1 MNSKK
6 VKDEFIK
13 AVKAYLEGTADE
25 AQLLFVEQY
34 FDLFLDTEDVLES
47 MDSDEIQDIH
57 DRMLWGIN
65 YEIEKKTRIS
75 SGNMENG
82 RSFSKYLYIA
92 AMAAFVIPMSLY
104 IYQRNQVKF
113 KPVSSQ
119 QMAKIIP
126 GGNKAILTLA
136 NGSKISLTDVK
147 NGEVANQSGIVITKN
162 RDSQLVYQPATMS
175 SMAKEIA
182 YNKIET
188 PKGGQFQLILSD
200 GTKVWLNAASSLRY
214 PSVFGQGERKV
225 ELDGEAYFE
234 VAKNTAKPFLVSS
247 SKQIVEVLGTHF
259 NINAYTNEPVVS
271 TTLLE
276 GSIKVSSPF
285 TNTYKI
291 IRPGQQSLI
300 DRDDDDDDSGI
311 KVKNIDP
318 DEAVAWKNGYFMFEK
333 EGLASI
339 LRKVSRWYDVEIEN
353 PQGEKLDKL
362 LFSGTLSKYS
372 DVSKVLRK
380 LELTESVRFKIM
392 GRRIIVMQ

>member
-13 AVKAYLEGTADE
+13 AVEAYLEGTADE

-34 FDLFLDTEDVLES
+34 FNLFLDTEDVLES

-57 DRMLWGIN
+57 DRMLWKIN

-75 SGNMENG
+75 SGSMAAG

-92 AMAAFVIPMSLY
+92 ATAAFVIPMSLY
-104 IYQRNQVKF
+104 IYQRNQVK
-113 KPVSSQ
+113 PVSTQ
-119 QMAKIIP
+119 LITKITP
-126 GGNKAILTLA
+126 GGNKAVLTLA

-147 NGEVANQSGIVITKN
+147 NGEVANQSGIKITKS
-162 RDSQLVYQPATMS
+162 RDSQLVYQQSAVS
-175 SMAKEIA
+175 STAKEIT
-182 YNKIET
+182 YNMIET

-214 PSVFGQGERKV
+214 PSAFGRGDRKV
-225 ELDGEAYFE
+225 ELVGEAYFE
-234 VAKNTAKPFLVSS
+234 VAKNAAKPFLVSS
-247 SKQIVEVLGTHF
+247 SKQVVQVLGTHF

-276 GSIKVSSPF
+276 GSVKVISPF

-291 IRPGQQSLI
+291 IKPGQQSI
-300 DRDDDDDDSGI
+300 IHRDDTNNTGI

-353 PQGEKLDKL
+353 PQGDKLDKL

-372 DVSKVLRK
+372 DVTKVLRK
-380 LELTESVRFKIM
+380 LELTESVHFKII

>member
-6 VKDEFIK
+6 VKDEFLK

-25 AQLLFVEQY
+25 TQLLFVEQY
-34 FDLFLDTEDVLES
+34 FDLFLDSEDIFES
-47 MDSDEIQDIH
+47 MDSEEIQSIH
-57 DRMLWGIN
+57 DRMLWKIN
-65 YEIEKKTRIS
+65 NEIEKKTRIS
-75 SGNMENG
+75 SGKMETA
-82 RSFSKYLYIA
+82 RSFSKYLYMA
-92 AMAAFVIPMSLY
+92 AAAAFVIPMSLY
-104 IYQRNQVKF
+104 IYQRNQVK
-113 KPVSSQ
+113 PVISQ
-119 QMAKIIP
+119 LTSKITP
-126 GGNKAILTLA
+126 GGNKAVLTLA

-147 NGEVANQSGIVITKN
+147 NGEVANQSGAVITKN
-162 RDSQLVYQPATMS
+162 RDSQLVYQSVS

-182 YNKIET
+182 YNTIET

-214 PSVFGQGERKV
+214 PSTFGRGDRKV
-225 ELDGEAYFE
+225 ELVGEAYFE
-234 VAKNTAKPFLVSS
+234 VAKNAGKPFLVSS
-247 SKQIVEVLGTHF
+247 SKQVVEVLGTHF

-276 GSIKVSSPF
+276 GSVKVISPF

-291 IRPGQQSLI
+291 IKPGQQSLI
-300 DRDDDDDDSGI
+300 NSDDINKTGI

-333 EGLASI
+333 EGIASI

-380 LELTESVRFKIM
+380 LELTESIHFKIV

>member
-6 VKDEFIK
+6 VKDEFLK
-13 AVKAYLEGTADE
+13 AVEAYLEGTADE
-25 AQLLFVEQY
+25 TQLLFVEQY
-34 FDLFLDTEDVLES
+34 FDLFLDTEDVFES

-57 DRMLWGIN
+57 DRMLWKIN

-75 SGNMENG
+75 SGSMETA

-92 AMAAFVIPMSLY
+92 AAAVFVIPMSLY
-104 IYQRNQVKF
+104 IYQRSQVRF
-113 KPVSSQ
+113 KPASTQ
-119 QMAKIIP
+119 QIAKITP
-126 GGNKAILTLA
+126 GGNKAVLTLA
-136 NGSKISLTDVK
+136 NGSTIALTDVK
-147 NGEVANQSGIVITKN
+147 NGEVANQSGVVITKN
-162 RDSQLVYQPATMS
+162 RDSQLVYQQAAVTS
-175 SMAKEIA
+175 KTKEIA

-214 PSVFGQGERKV
+214 PSVFGQDERKV

-247 SKQIVEVLGTHF
+247 SKQVVEVLGTHF
-259 NINAYTNEPVVS
+259 NVNTYPNEPFVS

-276 GSIKVSSPF
+276 GSIKVTSPF

-300 DRDDDDDDSGI
+300 NRDDDDSGI

-353 PQGEKLDKL
+353 PQGEKLDRL

-380 LELTESVRFKIM
+380 LELTESVRFKII
-392 GRRIIVMQ
+392 GRRIIVMK

>member
-6 VKDEFIK
+6 VKDEFLK

-25 AQLLFVEQY
+25 TQLLFVEQY
-34 FDLFLDTEDVLES
+34 FDLFLDSEDIFES
-47 MDSDEIQDIH
+47 MDSEEIQSIH
-57 DRMLWGIN
+57 DRMLWKIN
-65 YEIEKKTRIS
+65 NEIEKKTRIS
-75 SGNMENG
+75 SGKLETA
-82 RSFSKYLYIA
+82 RSFSKYLYMA
-92 AMAAFVIPMSLY
+92 AAAAFVIPMSLY
-104 IYQRNQVKF
+104 IYQRNQVK
-113 KPVSSQ
+113 PISSQ
-119 QMAKIIP
+119 LTSKITP
-126 GGNKAILTLA
+126 GGNKAVLTLE

-147 NGEVANQSGIVITKN
+147 NGEVANQSGTVITKN
-162 RDSQLVYQPATMS
+162 RDSQLVYQSVS
-175 SMAKEIA
+175 STAKEIA
-182 YNKIET
+182 YNTIET

-214 PSVFGQGERKV
+214 PSTFGRGNRKV
-225 ELDGEAYFE
+225 ELVGEAYFE
-234 VAKNTAKPFLVSS
+234 VAKNAAKPFLVSS
-247 SKQIVEVLGTHF
+247 NKQVVEVLGTHF

-276 GSIKVSSPF
+276 GSVKVISPF

-291 IRPGQQSLI
+291 IKPGQQSLI
-300 DRDDDDDDSGI
+300 HSDDINKTGI

-380 LELTESVRFKIM
+380 LELTESVHFKIV

>member
-6 VKDEFIK
+6 VKDEFLK

-25 AQLLFVEQY
+25 TQLLFVEQY
-34 FDLFLDTEDVLES
+34 FDLFLDSEDIFES
-47 MDSDEIQDIH
+47 MDSEEIQSIH
-57 DRMLWGIN
+57 DRMLWKIN
-65 YEIEKKTRIS
+65 NEIEKKTRIS
-75 SGNMENG
+75 SGKLETA
-82 RSFSKYLYIA
+82 RSFSKYLYMA
-92 AMAAFVIPMSLY
+92 AAAAFVIPMSLY
-104 IYQRNQVKF
+104 IYQRNQVK
-113 KPVSSQ
+113 PVSSQ
-119 QMAKIIP
+119 LTSKITP
-126 GGNKAILTLA
+126 GGNKAVLTLE

-147 NGEVANQSGIVITKN
+147 NGEVANQSGAVITKN
-162 RDSQLVYQPATMS
+162 RDSQLVYQSVS
-175 SMAKEIA
+175 STAKEIA
-182 YNKIET
+182 YNTIET

-214 PSVFGQGERKV
+214 PSTFGRGNRKV
-225 ELDGEAYFE
+225 ELVGEAYFE
-234 VAKNTAKPFLVSS
+234 VAKNAAKPFLVSS
-247 SKQIVEVLGTHF
+247 NKQVVEVLGTHF
-259 NINAYTNEPVVS
+259 NVNAYTNEPVVS

-276 GSIKVSSPF
+276 GSVKVISPF

-291 IRPGQQSLI
+291 IKPGQQSLI
-300 DRDDDDDDSGI
+300 HSDDINKTGI

-380 LELTESVRFKIM
+380 LELTESVHFKIV

>member
-6 VKDEFIK
+6 IKDEFIK

-25 AQLLFVEQY
+25 TQLLFVEQY
-34 FDLFLDTEDVLES
+34 FDLFLDTEDVFES
-47 MDSDEIQDIH
+47 MDNDEIQDIH
-57 DRMLWGIN
+57 DRMLWKIN
-65 YEIEKKTRIS
+65 YEIEKKNRIFP
-75 SGNMENG
+75 GNMETV

-92 AMAAFVIPMSLY
+92 AAAAFVIPMSLY
-104 IYQRNQVKF
+104 IYQRNQVK
-113 KPVSSQ
+113 PVSTQ
-119 QMAKIIP
+119 LVTKITP
-126 GGNKAILTLA
+126 GGNKAVLTLA
-136 NGSKISLTDVK
+136 NGSKISLADVK
-147 NGEVANQSGIVITKN
+147 NGEVANQSGMVITKS
-162 RDSQLVYQPATMS
+162 RDSQLVYQQTSIS
-175 SMAKEIA
+175 STVKEIA

-200 GTKVWLNAASSLRY
+200 GTKVWLNASSSLRY
-214 PSVFGQGERKV
+214 PSVFGQDERKV

-276 GSIKVSSPF
+276 GSIKVTSPSV
-285 TNTYKI
+285 NTYKI

-300 DRDDDDDDSGI
+300 DRDDDDSGI

-333 EGLASI
+333 EELGSI

-353 PQGEKLDKL
+353 PQGKKLDKL
-362 LFSGTLSKYS
+362 LFSGTVSKYS

-380 LELTESVRFKIM
+380 LELTESVRFKTI
-392 GRRIIVMQ
+392 GRRIIVMK

>member
-6 VKDEFIK
+6 VKDEFLK
-13 AVKAYLEGTADE
+13 AVEAYLEGTADE
-25 AQLLFVEQY
+25 TQLLFVEQY
-34 FDLFLDTEDVLES
+34 FDLFLDSEDIFES
-47 MDSDEIQDIH
+47 MGSQEIQNIH
-57 DRMLWGIN
+57 DRILWKIN
-65 YEIEKKTRIS
+65 NEIEKKNKIS
-75 SGNMENG
+75 SGNIEAG
-82 RSFSKYLYIA
+82 RSFSKYLYMA
-92 AMAAFVIPMSLY
+92 AAAAFVIPMSLY
-104 IYQRNQVKF
+104 LYQRNQVKF
-113 KPVSSQ
+113 KPVSTQ
-119 QMAKIIP
+119 LITKITP
-126 GGNKAILTLA
+126 GGNKAVLTLA
-136 NGSKISLTDVK
+136 NGSKISLTDAK

-162 RDSQLVYQPATMS
+162 RDSQLVYQQAKMS
-175 SMAKEIA
+175 SAVGKIA
-182 YNKIET
+182 YNTIET

-214 PSVFGQGERKV
+214 PSTFGIGDRKV
-225 ELDGEAYFE
+225 ELVGEAYFE

-247 SKQIVEVLGTHF
+247 SKQVVEVLGTHF

-276 GSIKVSSPF
+276 GSVKISSPLA
-285 TNTYKI
+285 NACKI
-291 IRPGQQSLI
+291 IKPGQQSLI
-300 DRDDDDDDSGI
+300 NNDDAKNMGI
-311 KVKNIDP
+311 KVKNIDI

-339 LRKVSRWYDVEIEN
+339 LRKVSRWYDVEIEI

-380 LELTESVRFKIM
+380 LELTESVHFKIR

>member
-6 VKDEFIK
+6 VKDEFLK
-13 AVKAYLEGTADE
+13 AVEAYLEGTADE

-34 FDLFLDTEDVLES
+34 FDLFLDTEDIFES
-47 MDSDEIQDIH
+47 MDSREIQNIH
-57 DRMLWGIN
+57 DRIISKIN
-65 YEIEKKTRIS
+65 SEIEKKTRIS
-75 SGNMENG
+75 TGQMEG
-82 RSFSKYLYIA
+82 ARSFSKYLYVA
-92 AMAAFVIPMSLY
+92 AAAAFVIPMSLY
-104 IYQRNQVKF
+104 IYQRNQVRF
-113 KPVSSQ
+113 KPVSTQ
-119 QMAKIIP
+119 LITKITP
-126 GGNKAILTLA
+126 GGNKAVLTLA

-147 NGEVANQSGIVITKN
+147 NGEVANQSGIVITKS
-162 RDSQLVYQPATMS
+162 RDSQLVYQQSAAAST
-175 SMAKEIA
+175 AKEIT
-182 YNKIET
+182 YNTIET
-188 PKGGQFQLILSD
+188 PKGGQFQLIMSD

-214 PSVFGQGERKV
+214 PSAFGRGDRKV
-225 ELDGEAYFE
+225 ELVGEAYFE
-234 VAKNTAKPFLVSS
+234 VAKNAAKPFLVSS
-247 SKQIVEVLGTHF
+247 SKQVVEVLGTHF

-276 GSIKVSSPF
+276 GSVKVISPF

-291 IRPGQQSLI
+291 IKPGQQSLVNSG
-300 DRDDDDDDSGI
+300 DTNNMGI

-380 LELTESVRFKIM
+380 LELTESIRFKII
-392 GRRIIVMQ
+392 GRRIIVMN

>member
-6 VKDEFIK
+6 VKDEFLK

-25 AQLLFVEQY
+25 TQLLFVEQY
-34 FDLFLDTEDVLES
+34 FDLFLDSEDIFES
-47 MDSDEIQDIH
+47 MDSEEIQSIH
-57 DRMLWGIN
+57 DRMLWKIN
-65 YEIEKKTRIS
+65 NEIEKKTRIS
-75 SGNMENG
+75 SGKLETA
-82 RSFSKYLYIA
+82 RSFSKYLYMA
-92 AMAAFVIPMSLY
+92 AAAAFVIPMSLY
-104 IYQRNQVKF
+104 IYQRNQVK
-113 KPVSSQ
+113 PVSSQ
-119 QMAKIIP
+119 LTSKITP
-126 GGNKAILTLA
+126 GGNKAVLTLE

-147 NGEVANQSGIVITKN
+147 NGEVANQSGAVITKN
-162 RDSQLVYQPATMS
+162 RDSQLVYQSVS
-175 SMAKEIA
+175 STAKEIA
-182 YNKIET
+182 YNTIET

-214 PSVFGQGERKV
+214 PSTFGRGNRKV
-225 ELDGEAYFE
+225 ELVGEAYFE
-234 VAKNTAKPFLVSS
+234 VAKNAAKPFLVSS
-247 SKQIVEVLGTHF
+247 NKQVVEVLGTHF

-276 GSIKVSSPF
+276 GSVKVISPF

-291 IRPGQQSLI
+291 IKPGQQSLI
-300 DRDDDDDDSGI
+300 HSDDINKTGI

-380 LELTESVRFKIM
+380 LELTESVHFKIV

>member
-6 VKDEFIK
+6 VKDEFLK
-13 AVKAYLEGTADE
+13 AVEAYLEGTADE

-34 FDLFLDTEDVLES
+34 FDLFLDTEDIFES
-47 MDSDEIQDIH
+47 MDSREIQNIH
-57 DRMLWGIN
+57 DRIISKIN
-65 YEIEKKTRIS
+65 SEIEKKTRIS
-75 SGNMENG
+75 TGQIESA
-82 RSFSKYLYIA
+82 RSFSKYLYLA
-92 AMAAFVIPMSLY
+92 AAAAFVIPMSLY
-104 IYQRNQVKF
+104 IYQRNQIRF
-113 KPVSSQ
+113 KPVSTQ
-119 QMAKIIP
+119 LITKITP
-126 GGNKAILTLA
+126 GGNKAVLTLA
-136 NGSKISLTDVK
+136 DGSKISLTDVK
-147 NGEVANQSGIVITKN
+147 NGEVANQSGSVITKS
-162 RDSQLVYQPATMS
+162 RDSQLVYQQSAAAST
-175 SMAKEIA
+175 AKEIT
-182 YNKIET
+182 YNTIET

-214 PSVFGQGERKV
+214 PSAFGRGDRKV
-225 ELDGEAYFE
+225 ELVGEAYFE

-247 SKQIVEVLGTHF
+247 SKQVVEVLGTHF

-276 GSIKVSSPF
+276 GSVKVISPF

-291 IRPGQQSLI
+291 IKPGQQSLVNSG
-300 DRDDDDDDSGI
+300 DTNNMGI

-333 EGLASI
+333 EGLASV

-353 PQGEKLDKL
+353 PRGEKLDKL

-380 LELTESVRFKIM
+380 LELTGSIRFKII
-392 GRRIIVMQ
+392 GRRIIVMN

>member
-6 VKDEFIK
+6 VKDEFLK

-25 AQLLFVEQY
+25 TQLLFVEQY
-34 FDLFLDTEDVLES
+34 FDLFLDSEDIFES
-47 MDSDEIQDIH
+47 MDSEEIQNIH
-57 DRMLWGIN
+57 DRMLWKIN
-65 YEIEKKTRIS
+65 NEIEKKTRIP
-75 SGNMENG
+75 SGKMEAA
-82 RSFSKYLYIA
+82 RSFSKYLYMA
-92 AMAAFVIPMSLY
+92 AAAAFVIPMSLY
-104 IYQRNQVKF
+104 IYQRNQVK
-113 KPVSSQ
+113 PVSSQ
-119 QMAKIIP
+119 LTSKITP
-126 GGNKAILTLA
+126 GGNKAVLTLA

-147 NGEVANQSGIVITKN
+147 NGEVANQSGTVITKN
-162 RDSQLVYQPATMS
+162 RDSQLVYQSVS
-175 SMAKEIA
+175 STAKEIA
-182 YNKIET
+182 YNTIET

-214 PSVFGQGERKV
+214 PSTFGRGNRKV
-225 ELDGEAYFE
+225 ELVGEAYFE
-234 VAKNTAKPFLVSS
+234 VAKNAAKPFLVSS
-247 SKQIVEVLGTHF
+247 NKQVVEVLGTHF

-276 GSIKVSSPF
+276 GSVKVISPF

-291 IRPGQQSLI
+291 IKPGQQSLI
-300 DRDDDDDDSGI
+300 HSDDINKTGI

-380 LELTESVRFKIM
+380 LELTESVHFKIV

>member
-6 VKDEFIK
+6 IKDEFLN
-13 AVKAYLEGTADE
+13 AVEAYLEGTADE
-25 AQLLFVEQY
+25 DQLLFLEQY
-34 FDLFLDTEDVLES
+34 FDLFLEADDVL
-47 MDSDEIQDIH
+47 DSLDMVYVKDIH
-57 DRMLWGIN
+57 DRMLSEIN
-65 YEIEKKTRIS
+65 NEIEKKTS
-75 SGNMENG
+75 VSTSKTVHA
-82 RSFSKYLYIA
+82 RSFSKYLYLA
-92 AMAAFVIPMSLY
+92 AAAVFVIPMSLY
-104 IYQRNQVKF
+104 IYQRSHEL

-119 QMAKIIP
+119 LVAKITP
-126 GGNKAILTLA
+126 GGNKAVLTLA
-136 NGSKISLTDVK
+136 NGSKISLTDMK
-147 NGEVANQSGIVITKN
+147 NGEIANQSGTVITKN
-162 RDSQLVYQPATMS
+162 RDSQLVYQQSAVSSTAT
-175 SMAKEIA
+175 A
-182 YNKIET
+182 YNTIET
-188 PKGGQFQLILSD
+188 PRGGQFQLILSD

-225 ELDGEAYFE
+225 ELIGEAYFE
-234 VAKNTAKPFLVSS
+234 VAKNPTKPFLVSS
-247 SKQIVEVLGTHF
+247 SKQVVEVLGTHF
-259 NINAYTNEPVVS
+259 NVNAYTNEPVVS

-276 GSIKVSSPF
+276 GSVKVISPVANAYKVIK
-285 TNTYKI
+285 
-291 IRPGQQSLI
+291 PGQQSLI
-300 DRDDDDDDSGI
+300 DSDDADNKGI

-380 LELTESVRFKIM
+380 LELTESIHFKIK